1 MARRGYVSLLA
12 MAFALG
18 RAIVG
23 VSLVSGLNAYVRGA
37 AQQERR
43 LRTDIRLESAANAV
57 LGLMVAGEPV
67 PAEIDGVSVEVTD
80 PKTKL
85 DPPMDP
91 PEEVAAALRA
101 VGIGMVPGIELGEVD
116 GLAAASAALKLSAG
130 EDDCLR
136 HIVTFGRAPADRSP
150 AGLMPSTAAGD
161 QVDLRMYVG
170 FQGRD
175 EVLWARARFTGDEGG
190 WLLQDHRRLTGK
202 FSCSRPSRS

>member
-91 PEEVAAALRA
+91 PE
-101 VGIGMVPGIELGEVD
+101 ELGEVD